1 MSNQDDEI
9 LTALMA
15 AEAEIAKLAAGL
27 DDLRTVI
34 RNLRI
39 DLRES
44 RKYQRR

>member
-15 AEAEIAKLAAGL
+15 AAAEIAKLAAKM
-27 DDLRTVI
+27 DDLRTDV